1 MTELELSKS
10 FSIFSLR
17 VVPSSMTASMI
28 VSAEIIMAAVFF
40 LLLTERFPGVPGGTS
55 GYLCPLDVAD

>member
-1 MTELELSKS
+1 MTELELSIS
-10 FSIFSLR
+10 FSIFFLG
-17 VVPSSMTASMI
+17 VVPSYIISSMI

-40 LLLTERFPGVPGGTS
+40 LFLTERFPGVPGGTS